1 MTNRLPCRNLTFTE
15 SFMNE
20 NNININWYPGHMA
33 RTRREMAE
41 KLKSVDAVAEIVDAR
56 IPGASRN
63 SMLDELAAGKP
74 RLLVLNRTDLADP
87 AETKKWAAC
96 YRAQGFGVIEC
107 DAKSGA
113 GVKSFLPALR
123 VLLKDKIKRLEEK
136 GQAGRRLTCMVMGIP
151 NVGKSSFINRVAGR
165 KAAKTEDRPGVT
177 RNLSLIAL
185 DTNISLLDT
194 PGMLMPKIES
204 DRQGFLLAYTGA
216 IRDDVVD
223 IETLSA
229 NLLWTLAE
237 RVPAAVAARYKVAL
251 GDAGN
256 IYDLLEL
263 AAKKRGFLIAGG
275 EGDTER
281 AARILLDEFRG
292 GKLGR
297 VTLEG
302 APENPSETE
311 TA

>member
-1 MTNRLPCRNLTFTE
+1 MEENRL
-15 SFMNE
+15 
-20 NNININWYPGHMA
+20 NINWYPGHMA
-33 RTRREMAE
+33 RTRREMAD
-41 KLKSVDAVAEIVDAR
+41 KLKDVDAVAEIVDAR

-63 SMLDELAAGKP
+63 SMLDELAKNKP
-74 RLLVLNRTDLADP
+74 RLIILNRTDLADP
-87 AETKKWAAC
+87 KETKKWSEY
-96 YRAQGFGVIEC
+96 YRSQGFGVLEC
-107 DAKSGA
+107 DSKSGE
-113 GVKSFLPALR
+113 GVKGFLPALR
-123 VLLKDKIKRLEEK
+123 ALLKEKIERLEEK

-223 IETLSA
+223 VETLSA
-229 NLLWTLAE
+229 NLLVTLAE
-237 RVPAAVAARYKVAL
+237 RIPEAVKARYKVTR
-251 GDAGN
+251 GDAEN
-256 IYDLLEL
+256 MYELLEL
-263 AAKKRGFLIAGG
+263 MAKKRGFLISGG

-297 VTLEG
+297 VTLEACG
-302 APENPSETE
+302 M
-311 TA
+311 

>member
-1 MTNRLPCRNLTFTE
+1 MEENRL
-15 SFMNE
+15 
-20 NNININWYPGHMA
+20 NINWYPGHMA
-33 RTRREMAE
+33 HTKREMAE
-41 KLKSVDAVAEIVDAR
+41 KLKDVDAVAEIVDAR

-63 SMLDELAAGKP
+63 GMLDELAKNKP
-74 RLLVLNRTDLADP
+74 RLIILNRTDLADP
-87 AETKKWAAC
+87 KETKKWSD
-96 YRAQGFGVIEC
+96 YYKAQGFGVLEC
-107 DAKSGA
+107 DSKSGA
-113 GVKSFLPALR
+113 GVKGFLPALR
-123 VLLKDKIKRLEEK
+123 TLLKDKIERLEEK

-229 NLLWTLAE
+229 NLLVTLSE
-237 RVPAAVAARYKVAL
+237 RVPEAVKARYKVAR
-251 GDAGN
+251 GDAEN
-256 IYDLLEL
+256 MYELLEL
-263 AAKKRGFLIAGG
+263 AAKKRGFLISGG
-275 EGDTER
+275 EGDMER
-281 AARILLDEFRG
+281 ISRILLDEFRG

-297 VTLEG
+297 VTLEACG
-302 APENPSETE
+302 G
-311 TA
+311 